1 MTRPVLITGGS
12 GGLARAIAAALDP
25 SAWTPVL
32 VTRSP
37 AKIAAAGTPAVNVA
51 TIEADVSTEAGA
63 SAAVAACIERFGLPG
78 ALVNAAGSTLIL
90 PLHRTSEAQYRSVL
104 SANLDTA
111 IFSLRAFVEAHR
123 SAGAASGGGSAV
135 LFATI
140 VARIGVVNH
149 EAVAAAKGAI
159 EALVRS
165 AAATYAPNDIRVNAI
180 APGLME
186 TPMAAPLLSNDNIRQ
201 AAARQYPIGG
211 IGQPEE
217 VASLVDWLLSAPA
230 RRVTGQVIAVDGGF
244 STTRPLIRG

>member
-12 GGLARAIAAALDP
+12 GGLARAIAATLET

-32 VTRSP
+32 ATRSP
-37 AKIAAAGTPAVNVA
+37 DKLAAAGWTGGMV
-51 TIEADVSTEAGA
+51 EADVSTEAGA
-63 SAAVAACIERFGLPG
+63 TAALADCTARFGLPG

-90 PLHRTSEAQYRSVL
+90 PMHRTSEVQDRSVL
-104 SANLDTA
+104 AANLDTA
-111 IFSLRAFVEAHR
+111 FFSLRAFVESHR
-123 SAGAASGGGSAV
+123 SAGAASGGGSVV
-135 LFATI
+135 LFSTI

-159 EALVRS
+159 EALARS
-165 AAATYAPNDIRVNAI
+165 AAATYASSDIRVNAI

-186 TPMAAPLLSNDNIRQ
+186 TPMAAPLLASENIRQ
-201 AAARQYPIGG
+201 AAARQYPVGG

-217 VASLVDWLLSAPA
+217 VASLVGWLLSAPA

-244 STTRPLIRG
+244 STIRPLIKA

>member
-12 GGLARAIAAALDP
+12 GGLARAIADALDP
-25 SAWTPVL
+25 SAWIPVL

-37 AKIAAAGTPAVNVA
+37 AKLAATGASGAA
-51 TIEADVSTEAGA
+51 SIEADVSTEAGA
-63 SAAVAACIERFGLPG
+63 AAAIAACIERFGLPG
-78 ALVNAAGSTLIL
+78 ALVNAAGSTLIQ

-104 SANLDTA
+104 AANLDSA
-111 IFSLRAFVEAHR
+111 FYSLRAFVEAHR
-123 SAGAASGGGSAV
+123 NAGTAAGGGSVV
-135 LFATI
+135 LFSTI

-149 EAVAAAKGAI
+149 EAVAAAKGAV

-186 TPMAAPLLSNDNIRQ
+186 TPMAAPLLASDNIRQ

-211 IGQPEE
+211 IGQPGE

-244 STTRPLIRG
+244 STIRPLIRA